1 MRTLGC
7 TGGMELT
14 FVFRITGVPSV
25 ALGGAVKVVRVSKT
39 TPRSEDLVLGTKLAS
54 PEYLAVI
61 W

>member
-1 MRTLGC
+1 
-7 TGGMELT
+7 MELT